1 MNYTIN
7 LEKIDEYNTHKFVIN
22 SKSSALLVIEMQNV
36 FLTDLNLISDKQLSN
51 VKSIIE
57 ASEKAGVK
65 IIYVRHNDSSEISK
79 PMVDWWGGDKIEY
92 GSDGWKMIDGFDT
105 TGKTII
111 DKNQY
116 SAFFKTDLD
125 NLLKGHNI
133 QDVIVVGVM
142 ANCCCETTARD
153 AFMHGYRVFF
163 ISDATATLNED
174 LHLSTLKNLSFGF
187 ASIQNTKD
195 LITDLNKD
203 TQ

>member
-1 MNYTIN
+1 
-7 LEKIDEYNTHKFVIN
+7 
-22 SKSSALLVIEMQNV
+22 MQNV
-36 FLTDLNLISDKQLSN
+36 FRTDLNIISDEQISN

-65 IIYVRHNDSSEISK
+65 IIYVQHNDSSEISK

-92 GSDGWKMIDGFDT
+92 GSDGWKMIDAFDT

-111 DKNQY
+111 DKYQY

-125 NLLKGHNI
+125 NLLKVNKI
-133 QDVIVVGVM
+133 KDVIIVGVM

-174 LHLSTLKNLSFGF
+174 LHLSALKNLSFGF
-187 ASIQNTKD
+187 AYIQNTKD
-195 LITDLNKD
+195 IIIDLNED